1 MVNGGAP
8 IQEEEIDIV
17 AVNDSNI
24 LVGECKWRNEI
35 MDSSTLALLKERGD
49 LIRRGRTIKY
59 ILFSK
64 TDFSEDLKRKAELE
78 DIIIV
83 KAHDIVKK

>member
-1 MVNGGAP
+1 
-8 IQEEEIDIV
+8 
-17 AVNDSNI
+17 
-24 LVGECKWRNEI
+24 

-78 DIIIV
+78 NIIIV